1 MLVRIVRMH
10 FTETGAA
17 EFLAIFN
24 SNKESIRNFEGCLG
38 LELLRDPRDPLTY
51 ATISHWKDE
60 ASLENYRKSELFAS
74 VWTNVKTLFS
84 ARAEAFSL
92 QSFIQVQ

>member
-1 MLVRIVRMH
+1 MLVSIEGMDS
-10 FTETGAA
+10 TETGAA

>member
-10 FTETGAA
+10 FTEAGVA
-17 EFLAIFN
+17 EFLVIFN
-24 SNKESIRNFEGCLG
+24 ANKDRIRNFQGCLM
-38 LELLRDPRDPLTY
+38 LELLRDPGDPLTY

-74 VWTNVKTLFS
+74 VWTKVKTLFS
-84 ARAEAFSL
+84 APAEAFSL
-92 QSFIQVQ
+92 QSFIHVP

>member
-10 FTETGAA
+10 FTEAGAA
-17 EFLAIFN
+17 EFLVIFN
-24 SNKESIRNFEGCLG
+24 ANKERIRNFDGCVG
-38 LELLRDPRDPLTY
+38 LELLRDPDHPLTY

-60 ASLENYRKSELFAS
+60 ACLENYRKSELFAS
-74 VWTNVKTLFS
+74 VWRTVKTHFS

>member
-10 FTETGAA
+10 FTETAVT

-24 SNKESIRNFEGCLG
+24 SKKDLIRNFDGCLK
-38 LELLRDPRDPLTY
+38 LELLRDPVDPLTY

-74 VWTNVKTLFS
+74 VWRTVKTLFS